1 MAMQGSSQLKADLQA
16 ALDAKQSMQLRITEL
31 EQQLSAAGGAQM
43 KESPS
48 NGPAAEAFNEE
59 EGFDDDDDDDM
70 EQYHRIAV
78 VFKEEGPLGLAM
90 REDDEGNSV
99 LEEPKGKAQELGLCT
114 GDVIVEVQGHACMG
128 EAPARIRDRVVAAG
142 RPLSVTVER
151 PQ

>member
-1 MAMQGSSQLKADLQA
+1 MGEGPDAIRDRVVA
-16 ALDAKQSMQLRITEL
+16 AGRPLSVTVERVGPAPTAKRIT
-31 EQQLSAAGGAQM
+31 
-43 KESPS
+43 
-48 NGPAAEAFNEE
+48 
-59 EGFDDDDDDDM
+59 
-70 EQYHRIAV
+70 V
-78 VFKEEGPLGLAM
+78 TFKEEGPLGLSM